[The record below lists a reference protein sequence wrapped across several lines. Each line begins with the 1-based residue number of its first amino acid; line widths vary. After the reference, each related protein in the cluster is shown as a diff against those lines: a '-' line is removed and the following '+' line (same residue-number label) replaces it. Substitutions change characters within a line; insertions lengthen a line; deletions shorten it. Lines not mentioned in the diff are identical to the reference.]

1 MKQHG
6 NRHVEHGKILGVLK
20 LTRIEHS
27 VMLVIAVIAAE
38 LISAGDVAS
47 MPGIQIIALSL
58 ITPIFISMA
67 SFAIND
73 YFDIEV
79 DRANGKD
86 RPLVNGTLKPHDA
99 LYVTA
104 VSLAIGIAASA
115 LINAYTFLIAVTF
128 GALAMLYSY
137 KLKEKLFWGNAYI
150 ALSMAIPFIF
160 GNYVVSSMIGT
171 GIGLVALMIF
181 ISGLGREIHGTIRD
195 MRGDAKR
202 KAHTIPAAIGRKG
215 AAFIAMLLY
224 CMAIAISIILYAAVT
239 PFMHNE
245 IFMLPITAVDLIL
258 LYVSVGYLTRS
269 DMWFYGIA
277 RNLSLAAMAIAL
289 LAILISPL

>member
-1 MKQHG
+1 MKQHE
-6 NRHVEHGKILGVLK
+6 NKRVKHGKILGVLK
-20 LTRIEHS
+20 LTRVEHS
-27 VMLVIAVIAAE
+27 AMLVIAVIAAE
-38 LISAGDVAS
+38 LISAGNVAS
-47 MPGIQIIALSL
+47 MPGIPIIALSL

-73 YFDIEV
+73 YFDMEV
-79 DRANGKD
+79 DRANRKD
-86 RPLVNGTLKPHDA
+86 RPLVTGTLKPNDA
-99 LYVTA
+99 IYVTA
-104 VSLAIGIAASA
+104 ISLAIGIAASA
-115 LINAYTFLIAVTF
+115 LINTYAFLIAAAF

-160 GNYVVSSMIGT
+160 GNYVVSSVIGAD
-171 GIGLVALMIF
+171 IGLVALMIF

-195 MRGDAKR
+195 MKGDAKR
-202 KAHTIPAAIGRKG
+202 KAHTIPVAIGSKG
-215 AAFIAMLLY
+215 AALIAMLLY
-224 CMAIAISIILYAAVT
+224 CMAIAISIILYAAVM
-239 PFMHNE
+239 PFMHNA
-245 IFMLPITAVDLIL
+245 IFLLLITAVDLIL
-258 LYVSVGYLTRS
+258 LCVSVGYLTRS